1 MVKVIISTYGS
12 VNKEAG
18 WDCKEIKLEQARVT
32 VGDVLR
38 SAELGGGRTLFD
50 LVGHESG
57 IKDGYTILL
66 NERPLWNS
74 DDLGIEIKS
83 EDQVAAL
90 DILYPIDGG

>member
-38 SAELGGGRTLFD
+38 SAELGGVEGLS
-50 LVGHESG
+50 L
-57 IKDGYTILL
+57 I
-66 NERPLWNS
+66 W
-74 DDLGIEIKS
+74 
-83 EDQVAAL
+83 
-90 DILYPIDGG
+90 